1 MKNRLAFLGTAVA
14 IATLFAMP
22 VSANEKEHHEHSEH
36 GHHGAEAA
44 LSKSGKPGKASAAKR
59 VVHVAMFDTMRYEPS
74 SITVKPG
81 ETVKFVVEN
90 KGALTHEFG
99 IGTSE
104 EQIKHEEMMK
114 AMPNMK
120 HDDPN
125 VITVEPGQKKELVWH
140 FTKTGLIEI
149 ACHVPGHY
157 PAGMKLPVVIR
168 K

>member
-1 MKNRLAFLGTAVA
+1 MKNRIAFLGTAIA

-22 VSANEKEHHEHSEH
+22 VSANEKEHHEHGEP
-36 GHHGAEAA
+36 GHHGAKAG

-59 VVHVAMFDTMRYEPS
+59 VVQVSMFDTMRYEPS

-90 KGALTHEFG
+90 KGVLTHEFG

-104 EQIKHEEMMK
+104 EQMAHEEMMK

-120 HDDPN
+120 HDDPS
-125 VITVEPGQKKELVWH
+125 VVTVEPGQKKTLVWQ
-140 FTKTGLIEI
+140 FSKAGSFEI

-157 PAGMKLPVVIR
+157 PAGMKLPVVVD